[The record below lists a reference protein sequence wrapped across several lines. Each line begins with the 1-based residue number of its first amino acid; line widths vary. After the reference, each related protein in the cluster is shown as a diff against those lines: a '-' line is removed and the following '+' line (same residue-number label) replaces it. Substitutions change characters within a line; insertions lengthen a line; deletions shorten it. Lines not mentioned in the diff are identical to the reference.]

1 MEKKFYYKVDVSGK
15 NGYSFMISTRQELME
30 DEVISVSQDY
40 ELFIDEEDVNYA
52 VVDDLV
58 TDYDIKAF
66 GNNIIDV
73 EV

>member
-1 MEKKFYYKVDVSGK
+1 MENKFYYKVDVCGK
-15 NGYSFMISTRQELME
+15 NGYSFMISTTQELME

-40 ELFIDEEDVNYA
+40 ELFLDEEDVNYA

-66 GNNIIDV
+66 GNDIIDV
-73 EV
+73 VV

>member
-1 MEKKFYYKVDVSGK
+1 MANKFYYKVDVSGK
-15 NGYSFMISTRQELME
+15 NGYSFMISTTQELME

-40 ELFIDEEDVNYA
+40 DLFIDEEDVNYA

-66 GNNIIDV
+66 GDNIIDV

>member
-1 MEKKFYYKVDVSGK
+1 MVNKFYYKVDVSGK
-15 NGYSFMISTRQELME
+15 NGYSFMISTTQELME

-40 ELFIDEEDVNYA
+40 DLFIDEEDVNYA

-66 GNNIIDV
+66 GDNIIDV

>member
-1 MEKKFYYKVDVSGK
+1 MKNKFYYKVDVSGK
-15 NGYSFMISTRQELME
+15 NGYSFMISTTQELME
-30 DEVISVSQDY
+30 DEVIRVSQDY
-40 ELFIDEEDVNYA
+40 ELFLDEEDINYA

-66 GNNIIDV
+66 GDNIIDV